1 MKIVLWLLNC
11 LWIKLGVM
19 LLAVFVNYFAVV
31 RAFRKSRSSKL
42 RKMIF
47 HLFISCLVHYCR
59 VWIWGVFV
67 LGVTYVDFEM
77 DFLPKVVRTGQEFSI
92 QGKFKLLQSSPPS
105 PPPPT
110 LKNVHPDKRICIKG
124 GDSQLCHLYM
134 GGSIKLGNPGS
145 RFQ

>member
-1 MKIVLWLLNC
+1 MLTLRWTSFLKLSGLVKSFPSRVSLNYY
-11 LWIKLGVM
+11 
-19 LLAVFVNYFAVV
+19 N
-31 RAFRKSRSSKL
+31 
-42 RKMIF
+42 
-47 HLFISCLVHYCR
+47 
-59 VWIWGVFV
+59 
-67 LGVTYVDFEM
+67 
-77 DFLPKVVRTGQEFSI
+77 LP
-92 QGKFKLLQSSPPS
+92 L